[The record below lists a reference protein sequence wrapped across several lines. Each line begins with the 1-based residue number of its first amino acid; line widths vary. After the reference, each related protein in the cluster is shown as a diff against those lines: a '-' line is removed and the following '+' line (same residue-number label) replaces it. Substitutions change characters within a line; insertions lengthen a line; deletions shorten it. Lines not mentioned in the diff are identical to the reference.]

1 MIKNIATKVRG
12 VLADCPS
19 KVLAVGKYKGWH
31 LDQTPL
37 SYQKWAKSEGYPET
51 LFVSDKSPN
60 TNLNYEWWEPMCEP
74 KIDENGNL
82 I

>member
-51 LFVSDKSPN
+51 LFVRNK
-60 TNLNYEWWEPMCEP
+60 T
-74 KIDENGNL
+74 DEQAMVEANENEYFDNFCRNNN